1 MRRFKVSLSTN
12 GLQAFIRELEA
23 MKVEVEEK
31 EARFMTELAKIV
43 ADSLTESYSG
53 KPVDVTTEQFVDGD
67 KRGYIVRASGEALG
81 FIEFGT
87 GVYAGY
93 GDPEFADIMPFDVYP
108 GSWSEKHE
116 AKRWEKWLAD
126 GKDPY
131 RFPYNRYP
139 TNALPKA
146 YNALVANAHAL
157 AREIFGEGH

>member
-12 GLQAFIRELEA
+12 GLQAFIRELEE

-31 EARFMTELAKIV
+31 EAMFMTELAKIV

-93 GDPEFADIMPFDVYP
+93 GSVHADDVPFKVYP
-108 GSWSEKHE
+108 GSWSEEHSQTYQ
-116 AKRWEKWLAD
+116 KWVES

-131 RFPYNRYP
+131 AYPLNRYP
-139 TNALPKA
+139 TNAIPKA
-146 YNALVANAHAL
+146 YNALVANAHTL